1 MPIHAAPAWAPLFR
15 WLGALLFLCSL
26 GYFLLSY
33 MTTFGAP
40 TAPIGPATGGAATLA
55 VAWNVTL
62 FTVFALHHSV
72 CARTPVRLW
81 ISRLVPT
88 VLERSTYIWIASLL
102 LIAVCALWR
111 PVPGVAWD
119 ANQALRWPL
128 RLLQLS
134 GVWLTI
140 RSAAILDVRQLAGIA
155 DSGSLGLSPARDHS
169 AHVPAP
175 AEALHVEFRTTGP
188 YGWVRHPI
196 YTGWFL
202 IVFAVVPMTMTR
214 LTFAVVSCAYVLI
227 AIPLEERSMRAAATH
242 AYARYE
248 AQVRWRLLPG
258 VY

>member
-1 MPIHAAPAWAPLFR
+1 MWARLFQ

-33 MTTFGAP
+33 ITTFGA
-40 TAPIGPATGGAATLA
+40 PATGGAATLA
-55 VAWNVTL
+55 VTWNVTL
-62 FTVFALHHSV
+62 FTLFALHHSV

-81 ISRLVPT
+81 ITRLVPT
-88 VLERSTYIWIASLL
+88 ALERSTYVWIASLL

-119 ANQALRWPL
+119 TNEAVRWPL
-128 RLLQLS
+128 RLVQLS
-134 GVWLTI
+134 GVWFVI
-140 RSAAILDVRQLAGIA
+140 RSAAMLDVLQFAGIA
-155 DSGSLGLSPARDHS
+155 DSDSLGLPPVRDDS
-169 AHVPAP
+169 AQVPAA
-175 AEALHVEFRTTGP
+175 AEVPTVEFKTTGP

-202 IVFAVVPMTMTR
+202 IVFAMVPMTMTR

-227 AIPLEERSMRAAATH
+227 AIPLEEGSMRAGARQ
-242 AYARYE
+242 AYGRYA